1 MLFRMIIKVAFK
13 SLLANKL
20 RSLLSVL
27 GVIVGVAAVIAML
40 AIVSGFHA
48 WALGRIKSFGA
59 NQLTIVPGARGSGG
73 VLSGTQQNLTV
84 GDAFALCD
92 VPHVMA
98 VSPLVE
104 SEFQTKY
111 LNHNI
116 SADILG
122 CAPTL
127 LAIDNYQFD
136 HGTVFSDDDV
146 DRSGHVAVLTQAT
159 ADELF
164 RKTDPVGKIIK
175 IQGLRFRVVGVVKN
189 RGGDV
194 GYSEK
199 EILVPY
205 TVAMH
210 ALIGTSSLE
219 AVVVEAEDGTDLIA
233 LEHNLVETL
242 RNRHKI
248 LPGAP
253 DDVTVYN
260 EARIIDT
267 VNQWSATA
275 AILLGSVATISLLV
289 GGVGIMNIMLAS
301 VAERTREIGVRRAV
315 GAREFD
321 ILCQFLIESI
331 MISCVGGGVGVL
343 LGIAVAWLVEHLTVF
358 HTAVQVSSVVLSLGF
373 AAGVGVFFGFYPAR
387 RASKLDPVEALRY
400 E

>member
-40 AIVSGFHA
+40 AIVSGFHT

-73 VLSGTQQNLTV
+73 VISGTEQNLTAD
-84 GDAFALCD
+84 DAYALCD
-92 VPHVMA
+92 VPHVVA

-104 SEFQTKY
+104 NDMQSKY

-116 SADILG
+116 NADVLG
-122 CAPTL
+122 AAPTL

-136 HGTVFSDDDV
+136 HGADFSDDDV
-146 DRSGHVAVLTQAT
+146 DDSAHVAVLTQAT
-159 ADELF
+159 ATALF
-164 RKTDPVGKIIK
+164 GESDPVGKIIK
-175 IQGLRFRVVGVVKN
+175 IQGLRFRVVGLVKN
-189 RGGDV
+189 RGGDL
-194 GYSEK
+194 GFSEK

-205 TVAMH
+205 TTAMH
-210 ALIGTSSLE
+210 ALMGTSSLE
-219 AVVVEAEDGTDLIA
+219 AIVVEAEDGSDLVA
-233 LEHNLVETL
+233 VEHELVETL

-253 DDVTVYN
+253 DDVHVYN
-260 EARIIDT
+260 QARFIDT
-267 VNQWSATA
+267 VNQWRRNRRDPPRLRGDDFASSRRRGNHEHHARQRRRKDPRDRRPTRG
-275 AILLGSVATISLLV
+275 GS
-289 GGVGIMNIMLAS
+289 
-301 VAERTREIGVRRAV
+301 
-315 GAREFD
+315 REFD
-321 ILCQFLIESI
+321 IMLQFLIESI
-331 MISCVGGGVGVL
+331 IISCVGGVTGVFLGVG
-343 LGIAVAWLVEHLTVF
+343 VAWLVEHLTVF
-358 HTAVQVSSVVLSLGF
+358 HTAVQPSSIVLSLGF
-373 AAGVGVFFGFYPAR
+373 AAAVGVFFGFYPAR